1 MKFYLIGKVLFL
13 RVDGFLDWSLVC
25 FYALFSDLAIR
36 LIFSKTRKKTNKYSF
51 LSYFTRILMFSPL
64 IYMCLW
70 RVSNLLMNSSFWK
83 PFKIQCKWICIF
95 LLHLYS
101 IKSGSILMSV
111 YVCILNLVNILHGLD
126 GRIIDLVYFGCKE

>member
-13 RVDGFLDWSLVC
+13 RVDGFLDWPLVC
-25 FYALFSDLAIR
+25 FLHCFQTLQVGLFFHR
-36 LIFSKTRKKTNKYSF
+36 LEKRQINTRF
-51 LSYFTRILMFSPL
+51 WAVLPVFWCFSPL
-64 IYMCLW
+64 IYMSLW

-83 PFKIQCKWICIF
+83 PFKIQCRWICIF

-111 YVCILNLVNILHGLD
+111 YFCILNLVNILHGLD
-126 GRIIDLVYFGCKE
+126 GRIIGLVYFGYKE